1 MALNKHTRAKLFQER
16 IEDMKQ
22 AENSLDKIDEN
33 EIEENPKIKLKF
45 SSDILIYTFIWIPRC
60 K

>member
-16 IEDMKQ
+16 LEEMKQ
-22 AENSLDKIDEN
+22 AENSLDEVDEN

-45 SSDILIYTFIWIPRC
+45 SSNILIYSFVWIPRW

>member
-45 SSDILIYTFIWIPRC
+45 SSDILIYTFI
-60 K
+60 